1 MLIILEWKQTKIHI
15 PCIICTG
22 KLVCYKKYIEI
33 YVIYKYKIY
42 VGQTGRNFDVRLKE
56 HKSAVRLGNMNNA
69 CAKHSANKNHLID
82 WKNAKPVYM
91 SGCLS
96 KRLVVESALIKTSP
110 NFNNMASSTTI
121 ENLAAR
127 SIIKANKGLKPPD

>member
-1 MLIILEWKQTKIHI
+1 MCTLKKELVFNRPPSNEDVGGVVYRV
-15 PCIICTG
+15 PCTNCD
-22 KLVCYKKYIEI
+22 E
-33 YVIYKYKIY
+33 IY

-56 HKSAVRLGNMNNA
+56 HKSAVRLGKMNNA

-82 WKNAKPVYM
+82 WKNAKPVYK